1 MIILQELNTSQ
12 SIYIIPR
19 YYFADT
25 MTITNET
32 TKEVIEYS
40 ISPLQSNHYMV
51 ISTTFDLKEDTFYKV
66 VITYNNDIVFRDRI
80 FCTNQNVSSYSPNND
95 KFIELESD
103 NEFII
108 IS

>member
-1 MIILQELNTSQ
+1 
-12 SIYIIPR
+12 
-19 YYFADT
+19 
-25 MTITNET
+25 
-32 TKEVIEYS
+32 
-40 ISPLQSNHYMV
+40 MV